1 MPLPDATAKAL
12 ADLAK
17 QMVASGYGTTTF
29 SFPSLPSPP
38 RVPLLLGRVRCFYP
52 WRTRRFCLGAV
63 SANRLAELARLS
75 FLSTAQEYTE
85 HFNALL
91 YYTSNLAPAQ
101 KAELFMLALDLPA
114 QVSSKLTYTHT
125 NSHSCRMKKG

>member
-1 MPLPDATAKAL
+1 MGRRSSSSHIYLHH
-12 ADLAK
+12 
-17 QMVASGYGTTTF
+17 
-29 SFPSLPSPP
+29 P
-38 RVPLLLGRVRCFYP
+38 RCLCFWAGCDVSIRGGRDVSV
-52 WRTRRFCLGAV
+52 WGAV
-63 SANRLAELARLS
+63 RANRLAELARLP
-75 FLSTAQEYTE
+75 FLPTAQEYTE

-101 KAELFMLALDLPA
+101 KAELFMLAHDLPA